1 MTLEQRIAQIVALD
15 CLTPAERAEM
25 ILAQPGLQLRRI
37 RVAVCNAVAAKRGL
51 VDVGGSHGRSPA

>member
-25 ILAQPGLQLRRI
+25 ILAQPGLYLRRI
-37 RVAVCNAVAAKRGL
+37 RVAVCEAVAMRGSL
-51 VDVGGSHGRSPA
+51 ADQGGNHGRSAA